1 MKLVWQPQHYYL
13 LGVLNSKL
21 ITIWFLIKFDKFQ
34 RRIFLQFNANEL
46 GKFPIPLA
54 SSEEQTIISR
64 LVIAMIDENKK
75 AEPDMNMLDSL
86 NMQID
91 DLVMS
96 LFDLDDKEKRL
107 VEEFEIF

>member
-1 MKLVWQPQHYYL
+1 M
-13 LGVLNSKL
+13 
-21 ITIWFLIKFDKFQ
+21 
-34 RRIFLQFNANEL
+34 
-46 GKFPIPLA
+46 A

-86 NMQID
+86 NKQID

-96 LFDLDDKEKRL
+96 LFDLDDKEKQL